1 MSTKR
6 QLITLGED
14 GELAFKMPD
23 GSTQTLAK
31 WDTQAGQSFVYLVID
46 CSGSMTGGKIA
57 QAKKGAVDFAKTA
70 FSDGYEVGLISFSDN
85 TSHLSPPVNKIE
97 KLATGI
103 DNLQI
108 QGGTNMA
115 PAIEE
120 VISRF
125 RQKTDAL
132 LAMVIITDGIT
143 INPESALKAADDAK
157 RLGISI
163 LTIGTDDADF
173 VFLSKLASQTE
184 LARQVSSAQLEKAI
198 SDSAH
203 MLPRGRQ

>member
-1 MSTKR
+1 
-6 QLITLGED
+6 
-14 GELAFKMPD
+14 
-23 GSTQTLAK
+23 
-31 WDTQAGQSFVYLVID
+31 
-46 CSGSMTGGKIA
+46 
-57 QAKKGAVDFAKTA
+57 
-70 FSDGYEVGLISFSDN
+70 
-85 TSHLSPPVNKIE
+85 
-97 KLATGI
+97 
-103 DNLQI
+103 
-108 QGGTNMA
+108 
-115 PAIEE
+115 
-120 VISRF
+120 
-125 RQKTDAL
+125 
-132 LAMVIITDGIT
+132 MVIITDGIT